1 MTISRTL
8 EIQIKEF
15 RPWLE
20 KETTSVLSPLN
31 KQGEK
36 ILDKVRDRLNDVSQA
51 CEKLGEEAKKEIERG
66 KAVRKGRLTEK
77 LTRHFLKQIEKIV
90 FPEKLSFSELE
101 KLHKDLEKTLSS
113 ISQERSAWFPRISP
127 SFILARRRV
136 DFAIT
141 RLASPVAELHNF
153 LSGAY
158 LKAKTVEEL
167 FMKTDEMVRLLSET
181 GEYKRRKAG
190 VKERLQLI
198 EKQIEEVERDFA
210 SIKDSTELG
219 NLAEIKQKGQQLRKQ
234 VKHELRHLQK
244 PFIKFAKLA
253 RASGHNLSP
262 GEVEKLSQYLKDPFT
277 ALATEESGYP
287 KLKSI
292 LRKVGQA
299 IDEGKLR
306 LKGSRLK
313 KGREEIDEIVNKNK
327 LDGLHHES
335 VHIFSSTQRLL
346 SSKETQAAQN
356 RSEQLSGKLEE
367 LRKQREMVEARVDEL
382 DKGHGQ
388 SLEKAGEQKKA
399 LEKMV
404 YESLAKHVD
413 LKL

>member
-1 MTISRTL
+1 MTISTTL
-8 EIQIKEF
+8 EIQIREF

-20 KETTSVLSPLN
+20 KETTNVLSPLD
-31 KQGEK
+31 KQGK
-36 ILDKVRDRLNDVSQA
+36 KNLDKVGDKLNDVRQA

-66 KAVRKGRLTEK
+66 KTVRKARLTEK
-77 LTRHFLKQIEKIV
+77 LTKHFLRQIDRIV
-90 FPEKLSFSELE
+90 FPEKMSFSELE
-101 KLHKDLEKTLSS
+101 KLHKDLEKMLSS
-113 ISQERSAWFPRISP
+113 ISQERNVWFPRISP

-136 DFAIT
+136 DFAVT
-141 RLASPVAELHNF
+141 RLASPIAELHSF

-167 FMKTDEMVRLLSET
+167 FLKTDEIIRLLSEI
-181 GEYKRRKAG
+181 GEHKRRKAG

-198 EKQIEEVERDFA
+198 EEQMEEVERDFA

-219 NLAEIKQKGQQLRKQ
+219 NLAEVKQKGQQLRKQ

-253 RASGHNLSP
+253 RASEHNLSS

-277 ALATEESGYP
+277 ALATEEAGYP

-327 LDGLHHES
+327 LDGLHHDS
-335 VHIFSSTQRLL
+335 VHVFSSAQQLL

-356 RSEQLSGKLEE
+356 RSEQLLGKLEE

-382 DKGHGQ
+382 DKGHEQ
-388 SLEKAGEQKKA
+388 SLEKASEQKKT